1 MPTPDLAPYVTPR
14 LTPPTTVARS
24 SYLEAADEYRRAGG
38 YPDFDDL
45 DLAALAEPHAFAAYV
60 NQLCTDPRTG
70 AARLGAPPMTLWWW
84 VASTRYIGRLSL
96 WHRLNAD
103 LILAGHVGY
112 DVRPSMRHRG
122 HATAML
128 AAALPHAHALGIDPA
143 IATTRTGNQASQAVI
158 TSNGGRLI
166 DRRGDRL
173 VFEISTRPDE
183 YWEGP

>member
-1 MPTPDLAPYVTPR
+1 MRYLAPHVIPR
-14 LTPPTTVARS
+14 LTLPTTVARS
-24 SYLEAADEYRRAGG
+24 SYLEAAGEYQSEGG

-60 NQLCTDPRTG
+60 DQLRADPRTG

-84 VASTRYIGRLSL
+84 VAGTRYIGRLSL
-96 WHRLNAD
+96 WHRLDAD
-103 LILAGHVGY
+103 LILTGHVGY
-112 DVRPSMRHRG
+112 DVRPSLRGRG

-158 TSNGGRLI
+158 TGNGGRLI

-173 VFEISTRPDE
+173 YFEIPTRPDDDADDR
-183 YWEGP
+183 